1 MSLRSL
7 NEGFEVSYFNLL
19 RESTLREIDFLLSRL
34 NEAGMSDEDR
44 RDSQILRQI
53 RSKANSVEYDKRRA
67 LNWTPAELAVA
78 NKYNLTL
85 PQKKRTYNGVVVT
98 PMKDNDVDY
107 ERGHGRNIETR
118 NLDRDI
124 QQARGVGFRRDA
136 NLADFIRKRK
146 TKGPRQDRPYREADK
161 YARVDD
167 EETFGDTTF
176 THDNSGRFG
185 RDSWDEEHG
194 RAPSLAG
201 SRKRNADLTDVEKDR
216 VRVNKQMSQPVKAMK
231 KALGDRADNQ
241 ADLDNVSLEY
251 ARNVADARRRFD
263 DAMAYADEQRQ
274 RSSER
279 GQAGV
284 ADANKRINQLLKK
297 ESFEQDA
304 DEDDWDFEDV
314 RYGDPFAPETP
325 DDYEVIESFDKLIKE
340 KLDSLNEAEMS
351 DEDKH
356 DTEILKQIYLKT
368 QQRANAALTPEEKEI
383 LKKYNLARV
392 PWNKNVHTAD
402 NVQAGRLGGPIFQKR
417 DFENTYDR
425 KTFTRRPP
433 KADKINYAD
442 MARKRPEREG
452 QAYRITDRDYWDM
465 RTPDYEAEHE
475 QGSDDDW
482 DPLQPD
488 TYQKK
493 ERRAENQQMYQ
504 KVRDMKR
511 ALRDR
516 KASQSKVDSADAE
529 LQAQLDKL
537 KKEYEDRIAGVRRG
551 HESRTEYSKRDVQ
564 RNQDAIDKL
573 LRRKGER

>member
-7 NEGFEVSYFNLL
+7 NEGFEVNYFNLL
-19 RESTLREIDFLLSRL
+19 RESTLREIDFLLSSL

-78 NKYNLTL
+78 DKYNLTL

-167 EETFGDTTF
+167 VDTFGDTTF
-176 THDNSGRFG
+176 THDTSGRFG
-185 RDSWDEEHG
+185 QDSWDKEHG

-304 DEDDWDFEDV
+304 DEEDWDFEDV

-392 PWNKNVHTAD
+392 PYVKNIRAVD
-402 NVQAGRLGGPIFQKR
+402 GPYRNPIFDDREFQGSY
-417 DFENTYDR
+417 DWNTGR
-425 KTFTRRPP
+425 KTPP
-433 KADKINYAD
+433 KSTKINYAD
-442 MARKRPEREG
+442 RARKRPGRDA
-452 QAYRITDRDYWDM
+452 QMYDMRDRDFWDM
-465 RTPDYEAEHE
+465 PTSDYERMHE
-475 QGSDDDW
+475 IDGDDYR
-482 DPLQPD
+482 PA
-488 TYQKK
+488 TYQQ
-493 ERRAENQQMYQ
+493 RQRQSDNQKMTQD
-504 KVRDMKR
+504 VRDMKR

-516 KASQSKVDSADAE
+516 KSSQARLDSADYVHQAE
-529 LQAQLDKL
+529 LDRLR
-537 KKEYEDRIAGVRRG
+537 KEYEDKLARAQRTQQYRTDSDRRDLEGAKKRIN
-551 HESRTEYSKRDVQ
+551 S
-564 RNQDAIDKL
+564 L
-573 LRRKGER
+573 LGKEEN

>member
-7 NEGFEVSYFNLL
+7 NEGFEVNYFNLL
-19 RESTLREIDFLLSRL
+19 RESTLREIDFLLSNL

-53 RSKANSVEYDKRRA
+53 RSKANAVEYDKRRA

-78 NKYNLTL
+78 DKYNLTL
-85 PQKKRTYNGVVVT
+85 PQKKRNYNGVVVT

-107 ERGHGRNIETR
+107 ERGHGRNIEVR

-185 RDSWDEEHG
+185 RDHWDEEHG

-216 VRVNKQMSQPVKAMK
+216 VRVNKQMSQPVKDMK

-241 ADLDNVSLEY
+241 AELDNVSLEY
-251 ARNVADARRRFD
+251 AKNVADARRRFD

-297 ESFEQDA
+297 ESFEQDV

-325 DDYEVIESFDKLIKE
+325 DDYEVIESFDTLIKE

-356 DTEILKQIYLKT
+356 DTEILKQIYFKT

-392 PWNKNVHTAD
+392 PYIKNIRS
-402 NVQAGRLGGPIFQKR
+402 AGDGPYRNPIFDDR
-417 DFENTYDR
+417 DFQGSYDWSTGR
-425 KTFTRRPP
+425 KTPP
-433 KADKINYAD
+433 KSTKINYAD
-442 MARKRPEREG
+442 RARKRPERD
-452 QAYRITDRDYWDM
+452 ARMYDMRDRDFWDM
-465 RTPDYEAEHE
+465 PTPDYERMHE
-475 QGSDDDW
+475 VDSDDYR
-482 DPLQPD
+482 PA
-488 TYQKK
+488 TYQQ
-493 ERRAENQQMYQ
+493 RQRQSENQKMTQD
-504 KVRDMKR
+504 VRDMKR

-516 KASQSKVDSADAE
+516 KGSQARLDSAEYVHQAE
-529 LQAQLDKL
+529 LDKL
-537 KKEYEDRIAGVRRG
+537 RKEYEDKLARAQRYQQYRTDSDRRDLENANKRIN
-551 HESRTEYSKRDVQ
+551 S
-564 RNQDAIDKL
+564 L
-573 LRRKGER
+573 LGKEEN